1 MYNIDGPNI
10 SQSEIV
16 NIAPTEAQTLVSFT
30 LQPNWE
36 ASVLPEDYSRGRN
49 PFNEEI
55 ETPVPPSKYVYTSLK
70 CCDDRF
76 AATPQYIFHR
86 LDRTEINAVA
96 SSVNFDERKQ
106 FQREISVDQL
116 VNCDNV
122 RKIVS
127 DDQIFSSFKNI
138 RRTPQ
143 YFHSMLLDVLAKIRQ
158 FTPF

>member
-16 NIAPTEAQTLVSFT
+16 NIAPREAQTLVSFT

-49 PFNEEI
+49 HFNEER
-55 ETPVPPSKYVYTSLK
+55 ETPVTPSKYVYASLK

-86 LDRTEINAVA
+86 LDWIEINAVA
-96 SSVNFDERKQ
+96 SSVNFAERKQ
-106 FQREISVDQL
+106 FQREINVDQL

-122 RKIVS
+122 RKIIS
-127 DDQIFSSFKNI
+127 DDQIFSSFKN

-143 YFHSMLLDVLAKIRQ
+143 YFHNMLLDVLAKIRQ